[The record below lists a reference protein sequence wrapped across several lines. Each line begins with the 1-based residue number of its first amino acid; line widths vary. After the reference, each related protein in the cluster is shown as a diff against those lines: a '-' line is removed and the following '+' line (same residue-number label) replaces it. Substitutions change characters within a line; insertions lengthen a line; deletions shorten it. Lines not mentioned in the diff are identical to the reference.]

1 VVIRLTKEDEFWNFI
16 QSESAKLG
24 SAFFLSSGEGRD
36 FETETMK
43 GEDYFGW
50 LIPLEKV
57 NKFRCDSRQESLL
70 DNWNKYLKFVI
81 WEKNDD
87 KISVEFKSF

>member
-1 VVIRLTKEDEFWNFI
+1 MIKLTKEDNFWNFI
-16 QSESAKLG
+16 QSEAQKHG

-50 LIPLEKV
+50 LIPLGKV
-57 NKFRCDSRQESLL
+57 NEFRRDSQSETLL
-70 DNWNKYLKFVI
+70 NSWNKYQKFVI
-81 WEKNDD
+81 WENNNG
-87 KISVEFKSF
+87 KISIEFKSF